1 MSEKLPPKTR
11 QEALKQLAALDEEL
25 GINSYY
31 PGSDDAVIAGY
42 KLVCTCGACP
52 EQYDVYAA
60 DGQKV
65 GYLRLRHGFFRA
77 DVPACGGET
86 IYESQTKGDGCFADD
101 ERELELTKAVKA
113 IQAWW
118 KTHES

>member
-1 MSEKLPPKTR
+1 MVEQNKPKTR
-11 QEALKQLAALDEEL
+11 EEALQRLAELDEEL

-31 PGSDDAVIAGY
+31 PGSDDAVINGY
-42 KLVCTCGACP
+42 RLICTCGACP
-52 EQYDVYAA
+52 EQYDVFTAA
-60 DGQKV
+60 GQKV
-65 GYLRLRHGFFRA
+65 GYLRLRHGCFRA

-86 IYESQTKGDGCFADD
+86 IYESYPKGDGCFAAD
-101 ERELELTKAVKA
+101 ERESELTKAVEA